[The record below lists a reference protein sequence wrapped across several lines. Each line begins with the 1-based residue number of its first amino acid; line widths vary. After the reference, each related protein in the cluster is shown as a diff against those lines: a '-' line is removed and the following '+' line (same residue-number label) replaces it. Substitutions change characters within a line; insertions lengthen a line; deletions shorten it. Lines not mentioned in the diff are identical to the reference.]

1 MDINKIFIS
10 KIKQIN
16 SIFSNKISNSFIYV
30 SPSHFTVFSFRRR
43 STGLILLLEKKILF
57 LKQGFAA
64 LPLNLY
70 TLVVFITHHWNG
82 LRTCEYFKA

>member
-30 SPSHFTVFSFRRR
+30 SPSHFTVFFFQKMKHRIDPSSR
-43 STGLILLLEKKILF
+43 KKDPF
-57 LKQGFAA
+57 VKQGFAA